1 MPSEVASEASFLED
15 LLENLG
21 RDVIQVVASPHGLD
35 VPVGDPVIYDST
47 ERSALAPASVVLAVG
62 VLPGTPHC
70 GAMLRA
76 AAEAGAAAVVV
87 KSDGDMVDLARD
99 AAAAGI
105 ALLSVPEEMTWTQ
118 LHAFLLNAS
127 RFSGR
132 PRGGGGIAGV
142 PLGDLFALANAVAG
156 VVGGAVTIED
166 AGRRVLAY
174 STLDDQPI
182 DAARRG
188 SILGLQVPDSP
199 AMRSLYR
206 DVLSSPGVLTAD
218 GQMLRRILKSGPLEV
233 HDLKGRSAVA
243 IRAGSQ
249 SIGSIWVVHGD
260 ERLDEESERALAEAA
275 RIAAPHM
282 IQARAARDLERRMR
296 AEMLLA
302 VLDGRESA
310 EETAARLGFAPS
322 TPLSVVAFEL
332 VGDQSAIDELQLER
346 LVDLVVVHCGGWCRQ
361 TAAVAL
367 GQNVYALLQGEGE
380 LERPRLLRLAERIQA
395 HAEARLGTALLA
407 ALGSTADGVRD
418 VSRAR
423 REAERVLTVLRVD
436 PKERVVASVDDVR
449 SEVVLLELKELSG
462 DHPNLVRGKLGRV
475 VAYDVEHRSAYVP
488 TLRAYL
494 DAFGDIPAAAARISV
509 HPNTFRYRMR
519 RLVELFELDLAN
531 PDERLVLELQLRL
544 LAADAF

>member
-1 MPSEVASEASFLED
+1 
-15 LLENLG
+15 
-21 RDVIQVVASPHGLD
+21 
-35 VPVGDPVIYDST
+35 
-47 ERSALAPASVVLAVG
+47 
-62 VLPGTPHC
+62 
-70 GAMLRA
+70 
-76 AAEAGAAAVVV
+76 
-87 KSDGDMVDLARD
+87 
-99 AAAAGI
+99 
-105 ALLSVPEEMTWTQ
+105 
-118 LHAFLLNAS
+118 
-127 RFSGR
+127 
-132 PRGGGGIAGV
+132 
-142 PLGDLFALANAVAG
+142 
-156 VVGGAVTIED
+156 
-166 AGRRVLAY
+166 
-174 STLDDQPI
+174 
-182 DAARRG
+182 
-188 SILGLQVPDSP
+188 
-199 AMRSLYR
+199 
-206 DVLSSPGVLTAD
+206 
-218 GQMLRRILKSGPLEV
+218 
-233 HDLKGRSAVA
+233 
-243 IRAGSQ
+243 
-249 SIGSIWVVHGD
+249 
-260 ERLDEESERALAEAA
+260 
-275 RIAAPHM
+275 
-282 IQARAARDLERRMR
+282 
-296 AEMLLA
+296 

-407 ALGSTADGVRD
+407 ALGSTADGARD

-423 REAERVLTVLRVD
+423 REAERVLTVLRAD
-436 PKERVVASVDDVR
+436 PRKRVVASVDDVR

-475 VAYDVEHRSAYVP
+475 VAYDSEHRSAYVA

-544 LAADAF
+544 LAADAL